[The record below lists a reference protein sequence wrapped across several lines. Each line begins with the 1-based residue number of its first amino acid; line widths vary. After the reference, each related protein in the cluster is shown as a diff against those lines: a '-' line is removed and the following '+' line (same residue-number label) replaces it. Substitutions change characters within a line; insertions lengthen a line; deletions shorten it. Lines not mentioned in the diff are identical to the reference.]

1 MSLMTLMTLMTDGKM
16 PGLLIC
22 LDWGHP
28 GAAGLWP
35 GRTEMRPGQGLV
47 TRGRRGG
54 AGVWEQLMME
64 AAATVIDLIDLKK
77 M

>member
-1 MSLMTLMTLMTDGKM
+1 MSLMTLMTDAKM
-16 PGLLIC
+16 PEQLIS
-22 LDWGHP
+22 LDWGHL

-54 AGVWEQLMME
+54 AGVWEQLME
-64 AAATVIDLIDLKK
+64 AATTVIDLIDLKK

>member
-1 MSLMTLMTLMTDGKM
+1 MSLMTLMIDAKM
-16 PGLLIC
+16 PELLMS
-22 LDWGHP
+22 LNWGHP

-35 GRTEMRPGQGLV
+35 ERREMRPGQGPG
-47 TRGRRGG
+47 TRGRREG
-54 AGVWEQLMME
+54 AGVWEQLTME

>member
-1 MSLMTLMTLMTDGKM
+1 MSLMTLMTDVKMSELLMS
-16 PGLLIC
+16 

-28 GAAGLWP
+28 GAAGLWRE
-35 GRTEMRPGQGLV
+35 RTEMRPGQGP
-47 TRGRRGG
+47 RGRKAV